1 MRRRWWSPGDG
12 DVITGEASRAVVAE
26 MANPAIEVVVVPG
39 AGHYVRHQ
47 QTEAF
52 HAAVDPWLGRR
63 LGSDHAA
70 R

>member
-1 MRRRWWSPGDG
+1 MIQAATLLVTGDG
-12 DVITGEASRAVVAE
+12 EVITGAASRAVVAE

-52 HAAVDPWLGRR
+52 HAVVDPWL
-63 LGSDHAA
+63 AA
-70 R
+70 RLRG